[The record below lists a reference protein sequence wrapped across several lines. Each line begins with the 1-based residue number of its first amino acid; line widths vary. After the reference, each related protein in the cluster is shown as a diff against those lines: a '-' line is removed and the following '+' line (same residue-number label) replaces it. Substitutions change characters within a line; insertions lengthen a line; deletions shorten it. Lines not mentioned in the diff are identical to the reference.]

1 MSMEDLIRVC
11 RICLWVVNRTYLKLR
26 SKESVVVKDLILSEN
41 VTVSTPHSA
50 AKKMSKVNIHLPL
63 PAVRIML
70 TEIESEHPLS
80 T

>member
-1 MSMEDLIRVC
+1 MVGLIRVY

-41 VTVSTPHSA
+41 VTVSTLHSA
-50 AKKMSKVNIHLPL
+50 VKKMSKVNIHSPL

-70 TEIESEHPLS
+70 TKIESVHPLS
-80 T
+80 I